1 MGLVCQLIAQP
12 IITVI
17 HVLVTFIEYVLV
29 QICRL
34 IQELVNAIVQVLKYV
49 CNTVVHTVCGAV
61 CSVVCGICDF
71 FCGIFGCDC
80 GCENVCNNVCNTVTD
95 VVCGWTYV
103 LESVLQWVTR
113 LVCTYILQA
122 LIKLLD
128 IIETFVTMLLTWV
141 CTLIDVVV
149 RGILCWTHL
158 GDIFNNT
165 KPRRF
170 RVAPKIIRNKQGHSD
185 WFVYVNNPTPAG
197 NVDQNVRGYIL
208 SDLGRPLAPVVDGV
222 TGAIAYYEVVTRGN
236 VITGELKRKD
246 GREGGFV
253 AGQPFLYYAYKV
265 MEIASHMWG
274 DIFATAPGDDGH
286 GTDFHKNLHTYN
298 PHVQAWLNG
307 DGKLAANTYN
317 AWNGKYTNAASPDYF
332 GDLSVADM
340 GMRVDT
346 DDCSRPTNTF
356 LHLIHGDIGFTPGNT
371 GVAEDMTCGAGET
384 LSFEDTNFL
393 MVNKDSNGAAV
404 TTYFVSKYNMEDTQV
419 GCNDILGYT
428 IVTFE
433 GSQQPLFTSMQDPA
447 VRGGHQQDDVQDR
460 REHHRQRKHRPRR
473 RDLPARV
480 RPPVRPAARFRRA
493 RLRERHDAAHRQGDE
508 PGCRCSPRVHPLPM
522 VHGATELVYDVAVPD
537 AVHAGARA
545 AGFRFGAPA
554 AAAGRCRNSEWW
566 SRWLKPW
573 GQPDG

>member
-17 HVLVTFIEYVLV
+17 HVLVTLIEYVLV

-34 IQELVNAIVQVLKYV
+34 IQELVNAVVQVLKYV

-141 CTLIDVVV
+141 CTLIDVFV

-170 RVAPKIIRNKQGHSD
+170 RVAPKIIRNKQGYSD

-253 AGQPFLYYAYKV
+253 AGRPFLYYAYKV

-274 DIFATAPGDDGH
+274 DIFATVPGDDGH
-286 GTDFHKNLHTYN
+286 GTDFHKNLLTYN

-307 DGKLAANTYN
+307 DGKLAANTYT
-317 AWNGKYTNAASPDYF
+317 AWNEKYTNAASPDYF

-371 GVAEDMTCGAGET
+371 GVAEDMTCGSGET

-433 GSQQPLFTSMQDPA
+433 GSQQPLFTSMRILPFEADTNRMMSRIVENITGNENI
-447 VRGGHQQDDVQDR
+447 VRVAETYLHECGHQCGLLHDSDAPDCENDTTLHIAKVMNPDADVR
-460 REHHRQRKHRPRR
+460 RAYTRYQWCMVRLSWYMTLRSLTPFTQAPE
-473 RDLPARV
+473 LPDSGSEPPPP
-480 RPPVRPAARFRRA
+480 PPVVVGTPN
-493 RLRERHDAAHRQGDE
+493 G
-508 PGCRCSPRVHPLPM
+508 
-522 VHGATELVYDVAVPD
+522 
-537 AVHAGARA
+537 
-545 AGFRFGAPA
+545 
-554 AAAGRCRNSEWW
+554 GR
-566 SRWLKPW
+566 
-573 GQPDG
+573 DG